1 MRVLVCIVSREMIS
15 RDIPNIQILDKYMK
29 ESGNTVEYAG
39 ISSKDDF
46 SEFEDVIQFKYK
58 FICLD
63 KQLTKICKFIDKF
76 RSSFNYDWYVKIRP
90 DITLLQQINFSI
102 LNPKAINAR
111 VREYEG
117 PNVIKYGTSVSDGIL
132 LEPRAFKH
140 SFIKKRV
147 ILDDQ
152 IYMFHH
158 TVINKFDVRLIPP
171 SIEIEWQHTAYW
183 NLLNIPLNIIGI
195 NVLFTKYNWTSGN
208 LDVKPRFLFGLQK

>member
-1 MRVLVCIVSREMIS
+1 MRVLVCIVSHEMNS
-15 RDIPNIQILDKYMK
+15 RDITNIQILDKYMK

-90 DITLLQQINFSI
+90 DIRLLQQIDFSV

-111 VREYEG
+111 AREYEG
-117 PNVIKYGTSVSDGIL
+117 PNVIKYGISIPHGRIQSRPFRYHI
-132 LEPRAFKH
+132 
-140 SFIKKRV
+140 IKKRV

-158 TVINKFDVRLIPP
+158 TVINKFDVRLLFS
-171 SIEIEWQHTAYW
+171 SIEVEWQHTAYW

-195 NVLFTKYNWTSGN
+195 NVLFTKYNWTSGD
-208 LDVKPRFLFGLQK
+208 LGSKGKFLFGLQK